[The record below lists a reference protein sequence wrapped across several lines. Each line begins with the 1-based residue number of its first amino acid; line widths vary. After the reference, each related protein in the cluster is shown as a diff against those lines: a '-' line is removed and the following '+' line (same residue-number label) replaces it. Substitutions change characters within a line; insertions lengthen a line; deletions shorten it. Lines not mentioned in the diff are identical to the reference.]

1 MDNAF
6 NANLKGAIEAIRYDV
21 GETIRQAGGQKNKS
35 CLGATPRF
43 SRTGTA
49 KEKHV

>member
-6 NANLKGAIEAIRYDV
+6 NANLKGAIEFIRYDV

-49 KEKHV
+49 EEKHV